1 MGKGSKEGEY
11 FPQDTPT
18 KLPCSPATR
27 GSVLMAEKRPKERDE
42 PSVAHPAESVQIGTI
57 EFSAERDLLVPAMLA
72 VQKALSTVAHDS
84 TGEVKKG
91 GVLQYTYDYTSLGG
105 VLEPLKSAMHDN
117 DLLLVQGAG
126 GKGDVSVTTCAMH
139 VSGQWAQTTLTIS
152 SSGAAQAYGSGM
164 SYGRRYGPF
173 ALFALVAKD
182 DDGLQAQRSI
192 EPEPEAL
199 TTDMLLRL
207 PEDHR
212 GIIQELGWTTG
223 KCKATLAKFVD
234 STGTVNAKKSLAFL
248 NRELDKQ
255 NQE

>member
-1 MGKGSKEGEY
+1 MPEKGSTERE
-11 FPQDTPT
+11 
-18 KLPCSPATR
+18 LPSIPDPAQ
-27 GSVLMAEKRPKERDE
+27 
-42 PSVAHPAESVQIGTI
+42 SVQIGTI
-57 EFSAERDLLVPAMLA
+57 EFSVERDLIVPAMLA

-84 TGEVKKG
+84 TGEVKKA

-105 VLEPLKSAMHDN
+105 VLEPLKAAMHDN

-182 DDGLQAQRSI
+182 DDGVAAQRSMEA
-192 EPEPEAL
+192 EPETF
-199 TTDMLLRL
+199 TTDMLLKL

-212 GIIQELGWTTG
+212 AIIQELGWTTG
-223 KCKATLAKFVD
+223 KCKAVLAKYVD
-234 STGTVNAKKSLAFL
+234 STGTVDAKKSLAFL